1 MVGGSYGV
9 PEVAEN
15 GQKSQEQSGDHG
27 GRRRH
32 FVCPIPARLASVGLE
47 ILLTGSSGCPPPPDP
62 ACVAGGRPVVPPLV
76 QTPTARKWFKNC
88 LTRCS

>member
-32 FVCPIPARLASVGLE
+32 FVGPILARPASVGRE
-47 ILLTGSSGCPPPPDP
+47 ILPTGSSGCPPPPGP
-62 ACVAGGRPVVPPLV
+62 ARVAGGWPVVPPLV
-76 QTPTARKWFKNC
+76 QTPTARKWFKNG
-88 LTRCS
+88 LTQCS